1 MTVSIC
7 GCVFFSSGQL
17 SPPAYAPLLS
27 YITGWFNFLGNVC
40 VHAGALGCVCVMQ
53 WCVCV
58 CLQAAGDASFAYGF
72 ADAVD
77 GAVQVNVAPLQ
88 PYRLLLS
95 VWGERYS

>member
-1 MTVSIC
+1 
-7 GCVFFSSGQL
+7 
-17 SPPAYAPLLS
+17 
-27 YITGWFNFLGNVC
+27 
-40 VHAGALGCVCVMQ
+40 MQ